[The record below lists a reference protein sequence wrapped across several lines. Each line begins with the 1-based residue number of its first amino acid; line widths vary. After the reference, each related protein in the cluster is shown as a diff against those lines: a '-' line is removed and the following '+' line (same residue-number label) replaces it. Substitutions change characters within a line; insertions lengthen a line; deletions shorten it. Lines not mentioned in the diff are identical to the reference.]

1 METILDT
8 ELQDWHN
15 YEISSRREI
24 TSLLRQIGEKNQL
37 VRMLVRGEDDVCVT
51 SILDMDEGAGT
62 LLLDCSINRDQNL
75 RILATKRI
83 RFETTLDK
91 IRIVFVAEG
100 VESASYEN
108 RPALR
113 CAIPASLIRLQR
125 REYYRMETPMASP
138 VRVTIPVVLAAGGA
152 VEAFTL
158 SDVSVGGLALL
169 DHKLILDT
177 TPGQRMP
184 GCSLALPDGPVSMT
198 LVVRNAIELTLLN
211 GKSCRRLGC
220 EFVDLSR
227 ASLASVQRY
236 ITKLERE
243 RNARVAGLG

>member
-184 GCSLALPDGPVSMT
+184 GCSLALPDGPVGMT